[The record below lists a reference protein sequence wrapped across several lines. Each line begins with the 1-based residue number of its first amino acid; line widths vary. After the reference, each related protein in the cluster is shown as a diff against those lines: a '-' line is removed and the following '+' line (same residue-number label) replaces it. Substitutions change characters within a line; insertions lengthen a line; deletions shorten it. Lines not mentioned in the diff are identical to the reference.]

1 MPLSRE
7 DIRYGYLYVL
17 GREPESEHV
26 IATYRG
32 QFDTTEEFGGPRSLD
47 RNWADYKRESRRLSF
62 PGYAARSLLLDAIT
76 FLS

>member
-1 MPLSRE
+1 ME
-7 DIRYGYLYVL
+7 DLIH
-17 GREPESEHV
+17 EPVELTESELEAV
-26 IATYRG
+26 AG
-32 QFDTTEEFGGPRSLD
+32 GNNFGGPRSLD

>member
-1 MPLSRE
+1 MFDEFTFDL
-7 DIRYGYLYVL
+7 RY
-17 GREPESEHV
+17 ESV
-26 IATYRG
+26 IKIGFMTLMY
-32 QFDTTEEFGGPRSLD
+32 FGGPRSLD